1 MASGSFFSRFCEE
14 SFTTWAWFDSMH
26 GGSEQLRNGFKAFVS
41 RRGWMLPTRSGTIDM
56 DGRTALMGVLNVTPD
71 SFADGGRYLDTDKAI
86 AHGLELVADGADII
100 DVGGESSRPGAAP
113 VSAHEE
119 MDRVLPVI
127 QALRRAVSIPI
138 SIDTYKAQVAR
149 AALDEG
155 SDVINDISA
164 LRFDPEMVSL
174 VVAEKAP
181 VVLMHMQGSPRTMQ
195 MSPHYENVVE
205 VVKTF
210 LLDRVRYAVEAG
222 AEPARILV
230 DPGIG
235 FGKSLEH
242 NLALLRDLPALASL
256 GHPLLVG
263 PSRKTFIGKVLGV
276 GPEDRLEGTLAAMA
290 AAVLGGA
297 NMIRVHD
304 VKEARRAVQIAD
316 ALRFG
321 VEEAEGTES
330 G

>member
-1 MASGSFFSRFCEE
+1 
-14 SFTTWAWFDSMH
+14 MH
-26 GGSEQLRNGFKAFVS
+26 GGLEELANGFNAFVS
-41 RRGWMLPTRSGTIDM
+41 RRGWMLPTRSGEVDM
-56 DGRTALMGVLNVTPD
+56 KRRTALMGVLNVTPD
-71 SFADGGRYLDTDKAI
+71 SFSDGGNYLDADKAI
-86 AHGLELVADGADII
+86 AHGLELVAHGADIVDI
-100 DVGGESSRPGAAP
+100 GGESSRPGAAP
-113 VSAHEE
+113 VSAREE
-119 MDRVLPVI
+119 MERVLPVLR
-127 QALRRAVSIPI
+127 ALRRAVSIPI

-155 SDVINDISA
+155 ADIVNDISA
-164 LRFDPEMVSL
+164 LRSDPGMVSL

-195 MSPHYENVVE
+195 VSPHYENVVE
-205 VVKTF
+205 EVKTF
-210 LLDRVRYAVEAG
+210 LLERVRYAVEAG
-222 AEPARILV
+222 GEPARILI

-235 FGKSLEH
+235 FGKSLGH

-276 GPEDRLEGTLAAMA
+276 GPEDRLEGTLAAVA

-321 VEEAEGTES
+321 VAEAKG
-330 G
+330 

>member
-1 MASGSFFSRFCEE
+1 MQ
-14 SFTTWAWFDSMH
+14 
-26 GGSEQLRNGFKAFVS
+26 GGLEQLANSFNAFAP
-41 RRGWMLPTRSGTIDM
+41 RRGWMLPTRSGKIDM
-56 DGRTALMGVLNVTPD
+56 ERRTALMGVLNVTPD
-71 SFADGGRYLDTDKAI
+71 SFSDGGKYLDTDKAV
-86 AHGLELVADGADII
+86 AHGLKLAADGADVI
-100 DVGGESSRPGAAP
+100 DIGGESSRPGAAP
-113 VSAHEE
+113 VSAQEE

-127 QALRRAVSIPI
+127 RALRRAVSVPI

-155 SDVINDISA
+155 ADVINDISA
-164 LRFDPEMVSL
+164 LRFDPEMFSL
-174 VVAEKAP
+174 VAAEKAP
-181 VVLMHMQGSPRTMQ
+181 VVLMHMQGRPRTMQ
-195 MSPHYENVVE
+195 ARPHYKNVVE
-205 VVKTF
+205 EVKTF
-210 LLDRVRYAVEAG
+210 LLERVRYAVEAG
-222 AEPARILV
+222 AEPARILI

-235 FGKSLEH
+235 FGKGLEH

-256 GHPLLVG
+256 GHPLVVG

-276 GPEDRLEGTLAAMA
+276 GPEDRLEGTLAAVA

-304 VKEARRAVQIAD
+304 VKEARRAARIAD

-321 VEEAEGTES
+321 TEGAEGTKS

>member
-1 MASGSFFSRFCEE
+1 
-14 SFTTWAWFDSMH
+14 MH
-26 GGSEQLRNGFKAFVS
+26 GGLEELANGFNAFVS
-41 RRGWMLPTRSGTIDM
+41 RRGWMLPTRSGEVDM
-56 DGRTALMGVLNVTPD
+56 KRRTALMGVLNVTPD
-71 SFADGGRYLDTDKAI
+71 SFSDGGNYLDADKAI
-86 AHGLELVADGADII
+86 AHGLELVAHGADIVDI
-100 DVGGESSRPGAAP
+100 GGESSRPGAAP
-113 VSAHEE
+113 VSAREE
-119 MDRVLPVI
+119 MERVLPVLR
-127 QALRRAVSIPI
+127 ALRRAVSIPI

-155 SDVINDISA
+155 ADIVNDISA
-164 LRFDPEMVSL
+164 LRSDPGMVSL

-195 MSPHYENVVE
+195 VSPHYENVVE
-205 VVKTF
+205 EVKTF

-222 AEPARILV
+222 AEPARILI
-230 DPGIG
+230 DPGFG
-235 FGKSLEH
+235 FGKSLGH
-242 NLALLRDLPALASL
+242 NLGLLRDLPALASL

-276 GPEDRLEGTLAAMA
+276 GPEDRLEGTLAAVA

-321 VEEAEGTES
+321 VAEAKG
-330 G
+330 